1 MKTRG
6 EREREREWKWLKRTS
21 EETGR
26 SREEN

>member
-6 EREREREWKWLKRTS
+6 EREREWKWLKRTS